1 MKSKHRYRLI
11 LLWQT
16 VVLTLVALALLCLCS
31 CSGQLAMQKEIKGEK
46 NFIPIEQLS
55 CLF

>member
-16 VVLTLVALALLCLCS
+16 VVLTLVALGLLSLCS
-31 CSGQLAMQKEIKGEK
+31 CSGKLEMQKDIKEER
-46 NFIPIEQLS
+46 NFIPIEQPN

>member
-1 MKSKHRYRLI
+1 MKAKHRYLLT

-16 VVLTLVALALLCLCS
+16 VVLTLVALGLLSLCS
-31 CSGQLAMQKEIKGEK
+31 CSGKLEMQKDIKEER
-46 NFIPIEQLS
+46 NFIPIEQSS

>member
-1 MKSKHRYRLI
+1 MKAKHRYLLT

-16 VVLTLVALALLCLCS
+16 VVLTLVALGLLCLCS
-31 CSGQLAMQKEIKGEK
+31 CSGKLAMQKAVKEER
-46 NFIPIEQLS
+46 NFIPIEQPN